1 MSFISL
7 WAGKIEPPGEL
18 SEHLGRLYGS
28 IGRATFQRD
37 PEVCAER
44 ELVPVPE
51 LLEPFSLGEPYLSQA
66 TSAAEQNCLRLVNT
80 VVAVYTDDILA
91 NSGNE
96 PAGCALRFVGTFP
109 NA

>member
-7 WAGKIEPPGEL
+7 WAGNIEPPGKL
-18 SEHLGRLYGS
+18 PEHLGRLYGS
-28 IGRATFQRD
+28 IGRSTFQRD

-44 ELVPVPE
+44 ELVPVAE
-51 LLEPFSLGEPYLSQA
+51 LLEPFSLVEPFLSQA
-66 TSAAEQNCLRLVNT
+66 MSAAEQKRLRLANT
-80 VVAVYTDDILA
+80 VVAVYTDDVPKTEAI
-91 NSGNE
+91 E